1 MNTVTSDRRYEFDW
15 IRIMAILVVFLYHS
29 TRFFNLSN
37 WHVKNTNTYVWV
49 EMWVSFANLW
59 MMPLFFIIS
68 GASLFFAIKK
78 TSDWKNFYSNKFT
91 RLMVPVIFA
100 TVTHSALQIYL
111 ERISHSQFSGSFIS
125 FLPGYFSGLY
135 LEIGGAG
142 NFAFHGMHLWY
153 LLFIF
158 FYSLLCYRLFTWLA
172 GNARQLMNR
181 ITTLFAFSGLMY
193 LLFPVPLLIMKMII
207 PHSVLSVGNGG
218 WGFLYYLWF
227 LISGFVIVS
236 NDRLTGHI
244 EEKRDL
250 SLLLAVIFTSIYLYQ
265 SFNLSGIEFPAF
277 VSPWIHS
284 CLRYISA
291 WCWLFT
297 ILGYSMKFLS
307 FDRPVLEHLNEGV
320 LPFYILHQTVL
331 LSVGYSIMKMAIND
345 VLKWVVVSGSSFLII
360 IFLYFFLIRKFD
372 LLRFL
377 FGMKTSHPF
386 FSRFRKRNTLFILHL
401 FYIGLIAVAVGN
413 PSPGHSSNRSPMPIA
428 YDKEKDI
435 LLDTQSIIHQS
446 TAGVH
451 LIRDDNAF
459 NGQAIEFSSGA
470 SSKPLSDPKVYVE
483 LRFFAPAGSY
493 IVWLRGKSDIDSV
506 TADSIWLQVDKQVET
521 QSGCMLGNWLN
532 IHPAGT
538 WAWASD
544 GTKPV
549 AILLNHTGYHTIRIQ
564 PRQTPHNIDQ
574 IWLSR
579 FQNRIPDTFDPIR

>member
-1 MNTVTSDRRYEFDW
+1 M
-15 IRIMAILVVFLYHS
+15 I
-29 TRFFNLSN
+29 
-37 WHVKNTNTYVWV
+37 
-49 EMWVSFANLW
+49 
-59 MMPLFFIIS
+59 
-68 GASLFFAIKK
+68 
-78 TSDWKNFYSNKFT
+78 
-91 RLMVPVIFA
+91 PVIFA

-153 LLFIF
+153 LLFLF

-227 LISGFVIVS
+227 LISGFIIVS

-244 EEKRDL
+244 EEKRNL

-265 SFNLSGIEFPAF
+265 SFNLSGIEFPA
-277 VSPWIHS
+277 VISPWIHS

-297 ILGYSMKFLS
+297 ILGYGMKFLS

-345 VLKWVVVSGSSFLII
+345 VLKWVLVSGSSFLII
-360 IFLYFFLIRKFD
+360 IFLYFF
-372 LLRFL
+372 
-377 FGMKTSHPF
+377 
-386 FSRFRKRNTLFILHL
+386 
-401 FYIGLIAVAVGN
+401 
-413 PSPGHSSNRSPMPIA
+413 
-428 YDKEKDI
+428 
-435 LLDTQSIIHQS
+435 
-446 TAGVH
+446 
-451 LIRDDNAF
+451 
-459 NGQAIEFSSGA
+459 
-470 SSKPLSDPKVYVE
+470 
-483 LRFFAPAGSY
+483 
-493 IVWLRGKSDIDSV
+493 
-506 TADSIWLQVDKQVET
+506 
-521 QSGCMLGNWLN
+521 
-532 IHPAGT
+532 
-538 WAWASD
+538 
-544 GTKPV
+544 
-549 AILLNHTGYHTIRIQ
+549 
-564 PRQTPHNIDQ
+564 
-574 IWLSR
+574 
-579 FQNRIPDTFDPIR
+579 